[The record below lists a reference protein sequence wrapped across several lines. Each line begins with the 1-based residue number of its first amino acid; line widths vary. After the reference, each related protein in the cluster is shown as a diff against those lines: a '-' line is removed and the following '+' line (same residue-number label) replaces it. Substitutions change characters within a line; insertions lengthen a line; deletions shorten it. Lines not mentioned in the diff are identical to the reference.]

1 MDYLRAVD
9 TPLSYTLQGIGFLII
24 LAVIFDIFVSSKLG
38 IYPRFFGVILGIGLV
53 IASTSAPI
61 AEWRKSVKAE
71 VASVYAVELT
81 DKQLA
86 ELKYPIGELPE
97 GFGRYGSTV
106 LTEKSGKSYS
116 EETITL
122 VRDDGKLLLV
132 SAGDRELLPLDD
144 EDR

>member
-1 MDYLRAVD
+1 M
-9 TPLSYTLQGIGFLII
+9 
-24 LAVIFDIFVSSKLG
+24 IFDIFVSSKLG
-38 IYPRFFGVILGIGLV
+38 SYLRFFGAILGIGLV
-53 IASTSAPI
+53 IFSASAPI

-86 ELKYPIGELPE
+86 ELKYPIGELPK

-106 LTEKSGKSYS
+106 LTEKSGGSYS
-116 EETITL
+116 EETIAL
-122 VRDDGKLLLV
+122 VRDGGKLLLV